1 MPQTNDAR
9 DQLTRMIGLRWDNT
23 SDLVAADRLADAYED
38 IVARSEI
45 LIGIT
50 NRDHLPEVRIA
61 AARFGEYAARQLPE
75 YAHHFQVLRSLKE
88 DWPSN
93 WRGPADI
100 NAQVGFTMTNVRE
113 QFETSIARE
122 AAQ

>member
-9 DQLTRMIGLRWDNT
+9 DQLAKMIGLQWDNA

-38 IVARSEI
+38 IVARAET
-45 LIGIT
+45 LKGIT

-61 AARFGEYAARQLPE
+61 AARFGEYAAYQLPD

-93 WRGPADI
+93 WRGPADV
-100 NAQVGFTMTNVRE
+100 NAQVGFTMRDVRE
-113 QFETSIARE
+113 QFEASIARE
-122 AAQ
+122 EAQ